1 LGETLSNEKVIEKLL
16 CVMLSRP
23 RWKGYVSTLEAM
35 QGVQAA
41 FTSDEVY
48 AHLMSFEE
56 TLKQA
61 GEPEHASKIIAFSA
75 HNHPNTSSHN

>member
-1 LGETLSNEKVIEKLL
+1 MYNRLIHIQNKFRELGEILSNEKVIEKIL
-16 CVMLSRP
+16 CVMLKRSK
-23 RWKGYVSTLEAM
+23 WKSYVSTLEAM

-48 AHLMSFEE
+48 AHLRSSEK

-61 GEPEHASKIIAFSA
+61 DEPRM
-75 HNHPNTSSHN
+75 HPKQ

>member
-1 LGETLSNEKVIEKLL
+1 MYNRLIHIQNKFRELEEILSNGKVIEKIL
-16 CVMLSRP
+16 CVMLRRSK
-23 RWKGYVSTLEAM
+23 WKGYVSALEAM

-48 AHLMSFEE
+48 AHLRSFEK

-61 GEPEHASKIIAFSA
+61 GEPRM
-75 HNHPNTSSHN
+75 HPKQ